1 MKRHLM
7 KLRVPYRGAKTLSGI
22 WTLTREY
29 INASAKYW
37 SGFRLKPGHDV
48 EPQSHYFSARGC
60 QMV

>member
-1 MKRHLM
+1 M

-37 SGFRLKPGHDV
+37 SGFRLKTW
-48 EPQSHYFSARGC
+48 SLRGAAESLLLC
-60 QMV
+60 TGMPNGLKEA